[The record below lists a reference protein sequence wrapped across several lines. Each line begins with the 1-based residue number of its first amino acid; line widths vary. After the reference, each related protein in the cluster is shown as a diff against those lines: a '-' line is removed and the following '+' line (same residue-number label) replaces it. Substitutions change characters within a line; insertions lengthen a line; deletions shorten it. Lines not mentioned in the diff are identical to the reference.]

1 MEITGKVIKLLP
13 LQTGTG
19 KNGTWKK
26 QEFILETS
34 AQIPKK
40 ICFSLWGD
48 KIDQFNV
55 REGEDYEVMFDLESR
70 EFNGRWYTDVRAWK
84 IDKPA
89 KKQENP
95 GQTGTTDDFL
105 DEPSDL
111 PAEKEMDDLPF

>member
-26 QEFILETS
+26 QEFILESS
-34 AQIPKK
+34 AQVPKK

-48 KIDQFNV
+48 KIDQFNI

-70 EFNGRWYTDVRAWK
+70 EFNNRWYTEAKAWK
-84 IDKPA
+84 VVKKTAGQPKPPEEEDFPVFDNA
-89 KKQENP
+89 SP
-95 GQTGTTDDFL
+95 DDG
-105 DEPSDL
+105 
-111 PAEKEMDDLPF
+111 LPF